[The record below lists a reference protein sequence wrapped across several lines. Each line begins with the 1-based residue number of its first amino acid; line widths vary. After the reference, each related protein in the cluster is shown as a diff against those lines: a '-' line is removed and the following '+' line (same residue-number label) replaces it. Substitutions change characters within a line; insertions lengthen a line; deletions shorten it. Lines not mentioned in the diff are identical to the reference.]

1 MGVEAAVEEA
11 VGEYGPYPRKKGD
24 ASLFVEEKRGNGQRP
39 HVSMYQV
46 E

>member
-1 MGVEAAVEEA
+1 MAVVAAVEEA
-11 VGEYGPYPRKKGD
+11 VGEHGPYPRKKGD
-24 ASLFVEEKRGNGQRP
+24 ASLFVEVNRGNGQRP